1 MPELAD
7 PRTAASSPF
16 VATTLPAQ
24 PGSVLGFD
32 FGTRRIGVAIGESLL
47 KQATP
52 LTVIHG
58 EGNDERFAA
67 IAKLLAEWQPV
78 LLVVGLPT
86 HLDGTAHEMTARAT
100 RFANQL
106 RGRFRLPVA
115 MADERLTSLDAE
127 VRLRD
132 AGRNSRRARPHLDA
146 VAAQLILQGWLDT
159 APPAQSAPLAAA
171 AIATPPDSPL
181 SSTLA

>member
-1 MPELAD
+1 MPD
-7 PRTAASSPF
+7 ASSLSSPL
-16 VATTLPAQ
+16 VATTLPEK

-32 FGTRRIGVAIGESLL
+32 FGTKRIGVAIGETLL
-47 KQATP
+47 KQAHP
-52 LTVIHG
+52 LIVIHG
-58 EGNDERFAA
+58 EANDERFAA

-106 RGRFRLPVA
+106 RGRFGLPVA
-115 MADERLTSLDAE
+115 MADERLTSIDAE
-127 VRLRD
+127 TRLRES
-132 AGRNSRRARPHLDA
+132 GRNSKRARPHVDA

-159 APPAQSAPLAAA
+159 VPPAAASASTSLSNPL
-171 AIATPPDSPL
+171 
-181 SSTLA
+181 